1 MVKRKPRATLEMD
14 EAWATLNLQCRR
26 FDTFDLDPSWRET
39 SQRRRPRIPV
49 PLSLLPYYRLAD
61 SKCGCQEHLMD
72 CAHGD
77 LGKRDRVAMH
87 TFGRAGNH
95 IALININFGA
105 ELP

>member
-1 MVKRKPRATLEMD
+1 
-14 EAWATLNLQCRR
+14 
-26 FDTFDLDPSWRET
+26 
-39 SQRRRPRIPV
+39 
-49 PLSLLPYYRLAD
+49 
-61 SKCGCQEHLMD
+61 MD